1 MWRDMSAEPS
11 QIVPD
16 GTGID
21 PADQHVARQL
31 AEAVTAAGALALDMF
46 SKGVETWTKGDNSPV
61 TAADLAVDRFLNQ
74 TLLSIAP
81 DWGWLSEETADND
94 ARLQARRVW
103 VVDPID
109 GTRGF
114 MSGAP
119 DWAVSAAVV
128 ENGVPVIGALFAP
141 VTGELFTALRGGGA
155 RRNGALLRA
164 TDRHSLNGAS
174 AAGPNDALD
183 ALERTAP
190 ITRRPRGYSLAL
202 RIARVATGEMD
213 IALSRANSHDW
224 DLAAADLLVR
234 EAGARL
240 TTYDDAPLRYNALV
254 PRHASLICAGTNL
267 HGPAL
272 AAARAD
278 ESPQRKPD
286 RA

>member
-1 MWRDMSAEPS
+1 MSAEPS
-11 QIVPD
+11 QIAPD

-21 PADQHVARQL
+21 PADQRVARQL

-46 SKGVETWTKGDNSPV
+46 SRGVETWTKGDNSPV

-81 DWGWLSEETADND
+81 DWGWLSEETADSD

-128 ENGVPVIGALFAP
+128 EDGVPVIGALFAP

-155 RRNGALLRA
+155 RRNGTLLHA
-164 TDRHSLNGAS
+164 NERHSLNGAS
-174 AAGPNDALD
+174 AAGPNDALE
-183 ALERTAP
+183 ALERSAP
-190 ITRRPRGYSLAL
+190 ITRLPRGYSLAL

-254 PRHASLICAGTNL
+254 PRHESLICAGVAL

-272 AAARAD
+272 AAARAHTF
-278 ESPQRKPD
+278 PQRQPD